1 LFYKIKSQ
9 FLKNKYQVTVAILGI
24 FILFMLI
31 NLLSQVLKS
40 NTNTIVTSNGVT
52 VDVTIDS
59 IKKELLS
66 FQGMDPTGEEKAMK
80 YHDILEK
87 LNVLES
93 QGKWMEDV
101 AQLKKVLQSEYYK
114 GFNISYISSLTKFDD
129 PANGRKSTILTLNAS
144 EKSSLGALKGIY
156 MSRNMIIAG
165 TTSALVGV
173 VDDNLRGNVVEYNF
187 PDSETMK

>member
-1 LFYKIKSQ
+1 
-9 FLKNKYQVTVAILGI
+9 
-24 FILFMLI
+24 
-31 NLLSQVLKS
+31 
-40 NTNTIVTSNGVT
+40 
-52 VDVTIDS
+52 
-59 IKKELLS
+59 
-66 FQGMDPTGEEKAMK
+66 
-80 YHDILEK
+80 
-87 LNVLES
+87 
-93 QGKWMEDV
+93 MEDV